1 MAGGRPPKPTSQK
14 ALGGTLQPSRTNR
27 HEPVPD
33 VALPPAPDWL
43 SERGRRYWDE
53 IGAVLLHMKV
63 VTFGDGPAFSLLV
76 ESLAEWAEARQAVI
90 GTGEKAGVGLVY
102 EMRTESG
109 EMMRRPNPEVAQASD
124 AMKRALRM
132 LTEFGLTPSS
142 RSKVSVLGGDKESD
156 PLSDIMGDL
165 RR

>member
-1 MAGGRPPKPTSQK
+1 MPGGRPPKPTTQK
-14 ALGGTLQPSRTNR
+14 KLGGTLQPSRTNK

-90 GTGEKAGVGLVY
+90 GKDGVPGVGLVY
-102 EMRTESG
+102 EMLTESG
-109 EMMRRPNPEVAQASD
+109 QTMRRPNPEVAQASD

-142 RSKVSVLGGDKESD
+142 RSKVSALGGDDGND
-156 PLSDIMGDL
+156 PFADMMNDMKG
-165 RR
+165 

>member
-90 GTGEKAGVGLVY
+90 GVGGVGGVGLVY
-102 EMRTESG
+102 EMETESG
-109 EMMRRPNPEVAQASD
+109 QTMRRPNPEVAQASD

-132 LTEFGLTPSS
+132 LTEFGLTPAS
-142 RSKVSVLGGDKESD
+142 RSKVSAIGGADGKD
-156 PLSDIMGDL
+156 PFAEMMEDMKG
-165 RR
+165 

>member
-14 ALGGTLQPSRTNR
+14 ALGGTLQPSRANA

-33 VALPPAPDWL
+33 VALPLPPDWL
-43 SERGRRYWDE
+43 SEKAKHYWGD
-53 IGAVLLHMKV
+53 IGAVLLNMKV
-63 VTFGDGPAFSLLV
+63 VTAGDGPALMLLT
-76 ESLAEWAEARQAVI
+76 ETLAEWAEARQAVHLL
-90 GTGEKAGVGLVY
+90 GLVY
-102 EMRTESG
+102 EMETEG
-109 EMMRRPNPEVAQASD
+109 GQTMRRPNPEVAQASD

-142 RSKVSVLGGDKESD
+142 RSKVSALGGDKNSD